1 MQIVRSGEAVAA
13 VFAGVRKAGRLALVP
28 TMGALHAGHLAL
40 IAEGR
45 KRAERVA
52 ATIFVNPL
60 QFNDAG
66 DLQRYP
72 RSEAEDLSKL
82 EAAGCDLVWLPNAED
97 LFPAGFATTVSVKGV
112 SERWEGEHRP
122 GHFDGVATI
131 VAKLL
136 AATLPDLA
144 IFGEKDFQQLALIR
158 RMVTDLGFNTEI
170 AGLAT
175 VRDDDGL
182 ALSSRNALLSA
193 NDRLAARALPRALNQ
208 ARVSI
213 LGGEPVGE
221 ALAKARQ
228 QLADAGFVAV
238 DYFALVDAATLEPV
252 DAMTG
257 EELRLIAAATIG
269 NTRLIDNLPVP
280 ATMVGP
286 R

>member
-1 MQIVRSGEAVAA
+1 MQIVRSGEEVAA
-13 VFAGVRKAGRLALVP
+13 AFGGAREAGRLALVP

-45 KRAERVA
+45 KRAARVA

-66 DLQRYP
+66 DLARYP
-72 RSEAEDLSKL
+72 RSEEEDLARL
-82 EAAGCDLVWLPNAED
+82 EAAGCDLVWLPSADE

-112 SERWEGEHRP
+112 SDRWEGEHRP

-136 AATLPDLA
+136 AATLPDVA

-158 RMVTDLGFNTEI
+158 RMVADLGFATEI
-170 AGLAT
+170 VGLAT
-175 VRDDDGL
+175 VRDEDGL
-182 ALSSRNALLSA
+182 ALSSRNALLSTEERSSA
-193 NDRLAARALPRALNQ
+193 LALPRSLNE
-208 ARVSI
+208 ARASI
-213 LGGEPVGE
+213 LGGAPVGE
-221 ALAKARQ
+221 ALARAKRQ
-228 QLADAGFVAV
+228 LSDAGFKI

-252 DAMTG
+252 ENATG

-269 NTRLIDNLPVP
+269 TTRLIDNLAVAPD
-280 ATMVGP
+280 MVES